1 MYIFLYC
8 PFKYCPFKSKKL
20 NLFSS
25 EKMII
30 PEEIIFKIFF
40 KKKVN
45 LFFIFILNFFGIE
58 IYRFFFNFSYNNLFS
73 VKL

>member
-8 PFKYCPFKSKKL
+8 PFKSKRL

-30 PEEIIFKIFF
+30 PEEIIFIF

-58 IYRFFFNFSYNNLFS
+58 IYRFFLNFSYNNLFS